1 MELFNSIVVPVPG
14 AHLTLINWLLAT
26 VLAIYFVYAGLILGS
41 MLMSMFNNMR
51 FKKTGEDF
59 YQRLA
64 RDYANLFTSTP
75 TLWFGGGM
83 MPMLA
88 ALLIYSQLQSG
99 LQTHT
104 VSYMLVA
111 FLFFSAGLAA
121 IYVYK
126 NSFNF
131 MALFNK
137 VGSKIDVVEFKEEG
151 HTANSIR
158 QASGFWALL
167 FLLAGSWIFNT
178 AVAMGSNPEMLN
190 NNSFFNLFSFD
201 NILRNIHFITA
212 GLTLTGASYVYMKY
226 QWEGGVHFG
235 NVEYSSFAKKQNLS
249 LALIFLIFQPL
260 FIGLNSFRI
269 QDSSNS
275 MFSWIITALTFIIIF
290 YVAHLFS
297 LMNKNNSNQYIKY
310 AFYLLIFSIGIGPL
324 NDSINFQTTNHTNV
338 VLLADNYESHRDEV
352 EQAKKEEA
360 GEMPEISGKEVYDT
374 RCSACHKFD
383 KKQLTAP
390 AYNDVVPKY
399 KDDLAGL
406 VSFIEKPTKVNTE
419 EYPQG
424 MAALGLSPD
433 ELNAVAKYV
442 LETSLENT
450 GQSSSEDTPSEEV
463 DEDGFDEEEESIEA
477 ETEESTEESEESAE

>member
-14 AHLTLINWLLAT
+14 AHLTLINWLLAM
-26 VLAIYFVYAGLILGS
+26 VLAIYFVYGGLILGS

-121 IYVYK
+121 IYIYK

-131 MALFNK
+131 MALFEKASSK
-137 VGSKIDVVEFKEEG
+137 VDIVEFKEEG
-151 HTANSIR
+151 HNANAIR
-158 QASGFWALL
+158 QSSGFWALL

-178 AVAMGSNPEMLN
+178 AIAMGNNPEMLN

-212 GLTLTGASYVYMKY
+212 GLTLTGASFVYMKY

-235 NVEYSSFAKKQNLS
+235 NVDYSNFAKKKNLS

-269 QDSSNS
+269 QDPSNS
-275 MFSWIITALTFIIIF
+275 MFSWIITAITFIVIF

-297 LMNKNNSNQYIKY
+297 LMNKNNSNHYIKY
-310 AFYLLIFSIGIGPL
+310 AFYLLIFSIGIGTL
-324 NDSINFQTTNHTNV
+324 NDSINFQTNNHTNF
-338 VLLADNYESHRDEV
+338 VLLADNYDNHRDEV
-352 EQAKKEEA
+352 EKAKQEEA
-360 GEMPEISGKEVYDT
+360 GETPEISGKEVYDT

-399 KDDLAGL
+399 KNDLAGL

-442 LETSLENT
+442 LETALANT
-450 GQSSSEDTPSEEV
+450 GQSSEDNSTEEV
-463 DEDGFDEEEESIEA
+463 EASEDEDGFDVDEETTDT
-477 ETEESTEESEESAE
+477 ETEESDEPAE